1 MLKKIL
7 FKYSNNSF
15 VKYFFVGGVSALV
28 DFLIFCLFFNLFNN
42 WFIAGILSFFIAITA
57 NYYLSINFVFNSGN
71 KFKKLHEIYL
81 VFFVSFIGFVL
92 NQIILFF
99 FIEAFILN
107 VYLSKIIATSLVF
120 MWNFSARKF
129 YIFDKKAKVK
139 S

>member
-28 DFLIFCLFFNLFNN
+28 DFLIFCLLYNFFRN
-42 WFIAGILSFFIAITA
+42 WFLAGILSFFIATIA
-57 NYYLSINFVFNSGN
+57 NYYLSINLAFNSGN

-81 VFFVSFIGFVL
+81 VFFVSFIGFVFNL
-92 NQIILFF
+92 IILFF

-129 YIFDKKAKVK
+129 YIFDKKANVK

>member
-7 FKYSNNSF
+7 FKYNNNSF
-15 VKYFFVGGVSALV
+15 VKYFFVGGISALV
-28 DFLIFCLFFNLFNN
+28 DFLIFCLFYNLFKN
-42 WFIAGILSFFIAITA
+42 WFLAGILSFLIATIA
-57 NYYLSINFVFNSGN
+57 NYYLSINFAFNSGN

-81 VFFVSFIGFVL
+81 VFFASFIGFLL

-99 FIEAFILN
+99 LIEAFILN
-107 VYLSKIIATSLVF
+107 VYLSKIIATSHVF

-129 YIFDKKAKVK
+129 YIFGKKGNVK

>member
-7 FKYSNNSF
+7 IKGNNNSL
-15 VKYFFVGGVSALV
+15 VKYFFVGGISALV

-42 WFIAGILSFFIAITA
+42 WFLAGIFSFFIATSA
-57 NYYLSINFVFNSGN
+57 NYYLSINFAFDSGS

-81 VFFVSFIGFVL
+81 VFLVSFVGFFL

-120 MWNFSARKF
+120 MWNFSARNF
-129 YIFDKKAKVK
+129 YIFNKKANGK

>member
-1 MLKKIL
+1 MLKKI
-7 FKYSNNSF
+7 FIKCNNSSF
-15 VKYFFVGGVSALV
+15 VRYFFVGGISALL

-42 WFIAGILSFFIAITA
+42 WFIAGILSFFITITA

-81 VFFVSFIGFVL
+81 VFFVSFIGFVF

-107 VYLSKIIATSLVF
+107 VYLSKIIATALVF
-120 MWNFSARKF
+120 IWNFSTRKF
-129 YIFDKKAKVK
+129 YIFDKKANVK

>member
-7 FKYSNNSF
+7 FKYSDNSF

-28 DFLIFCLFFNLFNN
+28 DFLIFCLLYNIFSN
-42 WFIAGILSFFIAITA
+42 WFLAGIFSFFIATSA
-57 NYYLSINFVFNSGN
+57 NYYLSINLAFNSGN

-99 FIEAFILN
+99 FIEVFILN
-107 VYLSKIIATSLVF
+107 VYLSKIIATFLVF
-120 MWNFSARKF
+120 MWNFSTRIF
-129 YIFDKKAKVK
+129 YIFDKKTNVK

>member
-28 DFLIFCLFFNLFNN
+28 DFLIFSLFFNLLNN

-129 YIFDKKAKVK
+129 YIFDKKANVK

>member
-1 MLKKIL
+1 
-7 FKYSNNSF
+7 
-15 VKYFFVGGVSALV
+15 VGGVSALV
-28 DFLIFCLFFNLFNN
+28 DFLIFFLSYNIFSN
-42 WFIAGILSFFIAITA
+42 WFLAGILSFFIATIA
-57 NYYLSINFVFNSGN
+57 NYYLSINLAFNSGN

-81 VFFVSFIGFVL
+81 VFFVSFIGFVFNL
-92 NQIILFF
+92 IILFF

-129 YIFDKKAKVK
+129 YIFDKKANVK

>member
-7 FKYSNNSF
+7 IKGNNNSF
-15 VKYFFVGGVSALV
+15 VKYFFVGGISALV
-28 DFLIFCLFFNLFNN
+28 DFLIFCLFYNLFNN
-42 WFIAGILSFFIAITA
+42 WFLAGIFSFFIATSA
-57 NYYLSINFVFNSGN
+57 NYYLSINFAFDSGA

-81 VFFVSFIGFVL
+81 VFLVSFVGFFL

-120 MWNFSARKF
+120 MWNFSTRNF
-129 YIFDKKAKVK
+129 YIFNKKANVK